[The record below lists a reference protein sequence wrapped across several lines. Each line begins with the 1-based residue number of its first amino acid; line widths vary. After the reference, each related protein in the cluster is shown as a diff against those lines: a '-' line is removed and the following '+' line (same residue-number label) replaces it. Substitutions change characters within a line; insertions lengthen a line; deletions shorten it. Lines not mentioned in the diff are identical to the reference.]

1 LSAQPTSR
9 TPVGNRLAPSPRI
22 YAVGDIH
29 GCERKLRMLFKVCV
43 EHSGDHPFQFI
54 FLGDYIDRG
63 DDSRAVIEWLMSM
76 QAMIPE
82 QILCL
87 RGNHED
93 LCAGAMFGTKDQE
106 AQWLLN
112 GGDRTLLSYGVHRAR
127 DIPQAHRR
135 WMLALPLLFREQRR
149 LYVHAG
155 IVPGVPLQQQPR
167 DALLWIRD
175 EFLSSTADHG
185 FLVVHGHTPLRSGRP
200 ELRRNRLNIDTGACF
215 GGPLTAAV
223 FCGAMAEPLAFLT
236 DSGDVTQLREESEV
250 Q

>member
-1 LSAQPTSR
+1 
-9 TPVGNRLAPSPRI
+9 VENRPAPSPRT

-29 GCERKLRMLFKVCV
+29 GCDRKLRRLFKLCV
-43 EHSGDHPFQFI
+43 EHSEDRPCQFI

-63 DDSRAVIEWLMSM
+63 ADSRAVIEWLMSA

-82 QILCL
+82 QLLCL

-93 LCAGAMFGTKDQE
+93 LLARAVRGTEDDE
-106 AQWLLN
+106 DQWLMN
-112 GGDRTLLSYGVHRAR
+112 GGDKTLASYGVGRSR
-127 DIPQAHRR
+127 DIPEAHRK
-135 WMLALPLLFREQRR
+135 WMGNLPLLFRDERR

-175 EFLSSTADHG
+175 EFLSSTTDHG
-185 FLVVHGHTPLRSGRP
+185 FLVVHGHTPLAGGRP
-200 ELRRNRLNIDTGACF
+200 DLRRNRLNLDTGACF

-223 FCGAMAEPLAFLT
+223 FCDAIAEPLAFLT
-236 DSGDVTQLREESEV
+236 DAGDVTQLRDESDVE
-250 Q
+250 